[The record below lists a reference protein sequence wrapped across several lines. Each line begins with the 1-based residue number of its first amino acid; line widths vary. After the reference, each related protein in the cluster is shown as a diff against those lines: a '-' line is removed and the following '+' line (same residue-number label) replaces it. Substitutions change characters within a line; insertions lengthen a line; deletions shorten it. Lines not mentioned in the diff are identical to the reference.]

1 MKKILSHTFNNTTGN
16 TRLKYVVRYMAFSCF
31 EEKKKKWNYKWW
43 KNNIKLF
50 PVASAKPINWK

>member
-31 EEKKKKWNYKWW
+31 EEKKKKE
-43 KNNIKLF
+43 I
-50 PVASAKPINWK
+50 INDGKITSNCSQ